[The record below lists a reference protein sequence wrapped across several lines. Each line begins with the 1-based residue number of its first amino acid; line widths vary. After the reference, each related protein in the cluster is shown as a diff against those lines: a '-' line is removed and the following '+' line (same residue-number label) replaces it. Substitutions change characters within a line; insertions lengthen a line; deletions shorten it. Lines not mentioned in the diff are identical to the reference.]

1 MFGLCCRRADARA
14 FFERAMADMATQA
27 ASGSE
32 YILLNPTLV
41 KFSTEDSTV
50 DVDENGRFIYV
61 VLSNMD
67 VRVATHD
74 GSRDHL
80 IR

>member
-1 MFGLCCRRADARA
+1 
-14 FFERAMADMATQA
+14 MADMATQA